1 MADTRNPDDKMSGSK
16 QEPGQNPP
24 SGSTWSGSGGARDGS
39 PKPDSHDAGAGT
51 PAPGHDSSQVGG
63 SQGSSMGATEDEPQK
78 GSQQTQNP
86 SHPQAGAGS
95 GEHSGQDTQS
105 QPDGDKGSA
114 PSGHGSKGGS

>member
-1 MADTRNPDDKMSGSK
+1 MADNRNPNDKMSGNK
-16 QEPGQNPP
+16 QQAGQNPP
-24 SGSTWSGSGGARDGS
+24 SSTWSGSSGAHDA
-39 PKPDSHDAGAGT
+39 PHKPDSHDAGAQH
-51 PAPGHDSSQVGG
+51 PAPGHDSSQMGG

-105 QPDGDKGSA
+105 PGDA
-114 PSGHGSKGGS
+114 GGLPNKP